1 MLQWC
6 CRRAA
11 QTLSPALTRPM
22 LKRRAKALPVARRKT
37 SRLSYYHA
45 PGDVPLLPLTVG
57 EVIDRAADT
66 MGDNLAI
73 ISCHQ
78 EISKTYVQYKLDVD
92 DLAAALASLRLR
104 LGATIGIVSSNI
116 YEWPVV
122 QFASAK
128 AGLVLVNVNTAY
140 QVPELEYCLGLVN
153 CEALIL
159 SEKFACQDY
168 YSMLLQIAPELE
180 RCNPGELKCER
191 LPLLKYVILLGD
203 EAKPGTIRYDDL
215 LAQATAK
222 DYAAVELIAQQIRF
236 DSPVNVQFT
245 CGTTGKPKGALLSH
259 FSIVNNSNSCGHV
272 AKIDQD
278 DIICLNVPM
287 IHCFGCVMGT
297 LAAAVFGSTVVMP
310 SPEFSAVAG
319 LEAIAKHRCTAI
331 YGTPTMYIDLL
342 HHLNNSSYDVSS
354 VRKGIMAG
362 APCPPEVIKNSMER
376 LNTKGLCVCYGSTEC
391 SPVITASTP
400 DEPLEKWIHT
410 VGKPL
415 DHVEVKVVD
424 TNNNVVPLGSCGELC
439 ARGYLVFIE
448 YCNQP
453 DMTMEAVRDKW
464 YHTGDQA
471 IMTEDGHVI
480 IRGRINDIIYRGGE
494 KVYPLEIEEF
504 LYTHPD
510 IEEVQVVGVPDKRL
524 GEEICA
530 WIKLKQGK
538 SLTEK
543 DVKTFCEGRISDF
556 KTPKYILFVDTFP
569 KTISGKIQ
577 KFKMKE
583 DSRKKLKL

>member
-11 QTLSPALTRPM
+11 QTLSPALTRPI
-22 LKRRAKALPVARRKT
+22 LKRRAKARHVSRRKT

-45 PGDVPLLPLTVG
+45 PGNVPLLPLTVG
-57 EVIDRAADT
+57 DVIDRAADT
-66 MGDNLAI
+66 MGDNVAI

-92 DLAAALASLRLR
+92 YLAAALASLRLR

-128 AGLVLVNVNTAY
+128 AGLVLVN
-140 QVPELEYCLGLVN
+140 
-153 CEALIL
+153 CEAVIL

-245 CGTTGKPKGALLSH
+245 CGTTGNPKGALLSH

-272 AKIDQD
+272 AKLDQD

-310 SPEFSAVAG
+310 SPEFNAVTG

-424 TNNNVVPLGSCGELC
+424 TNNNIVPLGSRGELC

-494 KVYPLEIEEF
+494 NVCPLEIEEF